1 MSAVYRRAL
10 EVVRS
15 RLIDHHQLENE
26 YHHITQRDE
35 AIDFTCTQAEL
46 KINKALNRWVN
57 VLP

>member
-1 MSAVYRRAL
+1 MSAVYCRAL

-15 RLIDHHQLENE
+15 RLIDHHQLEDE

-35 AIDFTCTQAEL
+35 AIKFTCNQAEL
-46 KINKALNRWVN
+46 TSNKTLNRWVN